1 MHAERSTTSP
11 PADIERKLREP
22 MPGAAVEA
30 SVTSALRSKQ
40 MERPD
45 APGPYCA
52 ARGGSH
58 QRDRLL
64 TEARGCSA

>member
-1 MHAERSTTSP
+1 
-11 PADIERKLREP
+11 

-30 SVTSALRSKQ
+30 SVTSALRPKQ
-40 MERPD
+40 MEQPD